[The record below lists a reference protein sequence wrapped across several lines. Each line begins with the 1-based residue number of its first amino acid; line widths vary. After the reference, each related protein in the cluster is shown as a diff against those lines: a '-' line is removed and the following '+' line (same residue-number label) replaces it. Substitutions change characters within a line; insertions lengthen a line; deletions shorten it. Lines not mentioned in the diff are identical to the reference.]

1 MTLYQAYTWN
11 GTVYRPIS
19 VPKKNKKRAYNEAY
33 TICMSPYPESE
44 ACYPA
49 SSGANHELHSWSLR
63 QQGK

>member
-1 MTLYQAYTWN
+1 MTLYQAYAWN

-44 ACYPA
+44 VEISVCQ
-49 SSGANHELHSWSLR
+49 HWKEKELLI
-63 QQGK
+63 KEIKYD